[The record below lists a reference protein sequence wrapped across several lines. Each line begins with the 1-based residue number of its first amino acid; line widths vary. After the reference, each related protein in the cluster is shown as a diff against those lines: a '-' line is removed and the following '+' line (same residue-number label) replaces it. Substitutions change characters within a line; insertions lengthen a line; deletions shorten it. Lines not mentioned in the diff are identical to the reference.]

1 MSEKKLTPLKKFVE
15 ERFGDTVPMRTAQ
28 HWCQHGHVAGARKI
42 GRQWFVDPDKFDN
55 TTGNE
60 LADSILMA
68 S

>member
-1 MSEKKLTPLKKFVE
+1 MAKKKLTPLKKFVKDK
-15 ERFGDTVPMRTAQ
+15 FGDDVPMRTAQ

-42 GRQWFVDPDKFDN
+42 GRQWFVDPDAFDSS
-55 TTGNE
+55 TGNE

>member
-1 MSEKKLTPLKKFVE
+1 MAKNKLTPLKKFVE
-15 ERFGDTVPMRTAQ
+15 DKFGDDVPMRTAQ
-28 HWCQHGHVAGARKI
+28 HWCQNGHLAGARKV
-42 GRQWFVDPDKFDN
+42 GRKWFVDAEQFDK

>member
-1 MSEKKLTPLKKFVE
+1 MAKSKLTPLKKFVE

-42 GRQWFVDPDKFDN
+42 RRQWFVDPDKFDN

-60 LADSILMA
+60 LADNILMA